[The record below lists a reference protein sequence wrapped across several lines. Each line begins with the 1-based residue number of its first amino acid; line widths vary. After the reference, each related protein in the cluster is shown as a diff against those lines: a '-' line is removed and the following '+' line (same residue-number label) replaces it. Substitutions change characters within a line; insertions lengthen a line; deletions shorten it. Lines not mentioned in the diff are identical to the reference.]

1 MPNTLYVDAGYMTR
15 MRRCWAYVRLVA
27 VRVPR
32 VIRTVRK
39 GRREVPHTF
48 WIGRIGRMFR
58 MVSLLISTGRSK
70 LWMLTRW

>member
-39 GRREVPHTF
+39 DRWEVPHAF
-48 WIGRIGRMFR
+48 RVGRIGWMFQMCLCPFR
-58 MVSLLISTGRSK
+58 RTGPSCGC
-70 LWMLTRW
+70 